1 LRAPERWGFGAAAQ
15 IGLVALRT
23 GRLER
28 HLADIGLV
36 GGKDTVARGLR
47 LRRGYGDS
55 QRCRRRTRNQ
65 EYCFQSPHRLLL
77 NLRA

>member
-1 LRAPERWGFGAAAQ
+1 LRARERRGFGAAAQ

-23 GRLER
+23 GRPER

-36 GGKDTVARGLR
+36 GGKDTVPRGLR

-55 QRCRRRTRNQ
+55 EGCRRRTRHQ
-65 EYCFQSPHRLLL
+65 E
-77 NLRA
+77 